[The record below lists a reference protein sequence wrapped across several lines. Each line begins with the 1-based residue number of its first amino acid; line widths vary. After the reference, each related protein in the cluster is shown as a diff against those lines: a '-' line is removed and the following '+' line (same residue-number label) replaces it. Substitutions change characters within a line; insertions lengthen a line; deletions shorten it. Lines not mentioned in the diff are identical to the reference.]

1 MGCAP
6 SMNND
11 EREAQERSK
20 ALDKQLKEDAERA
33 AKDVK
38 LLLLGAGESGKSTI
52 LKQMKIIHMDGYSRE
67 DFEQYR
73 EVVYSNT
80 IQSLATI
87 IRAMETLGIPLAGS
101 TPRERD
107 AALVLD
113 KIARMADT
121 EPFESELLDAMK
133 RLWKDAGVQS
143 CFNRS
148 NEYQLNDSAKY
159 FLDKLD
165 EIGQPNYLPSTQDIL
180 RTRVKTTGI
189 VEINFSFKDLN
200 FRVFDVGGQR
210 SERKKWIHC
219 FEDVT
224 AIIFIVALSEYDQV
238 LVEDETTNR
247 MHESLRLFD
256 SICNNKW
263 FVNTS
268 IILFLNKKDLFEEKI
283 ARSSLRKCF
292 PDFMG
297 KDEYTEAS
305 EYIQAQFVA
314 QNKSEQKEIYCH
326 LTCATDTQNVQFVFD
341 AVTDVIITN
350 NLRASGLY

>member
-1 MGCAP
+1 VFFASTYANELGASEKFDCLLKCLFFFLFIFQLRKKLLPAKMGLCA
-6 SMNND
+6 SGMSSE
-11 EREAQERSK
+11 EREAMERSK

-38 LLLLGAGESGKSTI
+38 LLLLGTKISSFFYSKRKIVLFSRLGAGESGKSTI
-52 LKQMKIIHMDGYSRE
+52 LKQMKIIHMDGYSKE

-87 IRAMETLGIPLAGS
+87 IRAMETLNIPFGS
-101 TPRERD
+101 PDRERD
-107 AALVLD
+107 AAMVLD
-113 KIARMADT
+113 KISRMADT

-133 RLWKDAGVQS
+133 KLWNDNGVQQ

-165 EIGQPNYLPSTQDIL
+165 EIGSPQYLPSTQDIL

-189 VEINFSFKDLN
+189 VEINFTFKDLN

-238 LVEDETTNR
+238 KPITTN
-247 MHESLRLFD
+247 
-256 SICNNKW
+256 
-263 FVNTS
+263 T
-268 IILFLNKKDLFEEKI
+268 III
-283 ARSSLRKCF
+283 S
-292 PDFMG
+292 
-297 KDEYTEAS
+297 
-305 EYIQAQFVA
+305 
-314 QNKSEQKEIYCH
+314 
-326 LTCATDTQNVQFVFD
+326 
-341 AVTDVIITN
+341 
-350 NLRASGLY
+350 

>member
-1 MGCAP
+1 MGCT
-6 SMNND
+6 SSLNSED
-11 EREAQERSK
+11 REAQERSK

-52 LKQMKIIHMDGYSRE
+52 LKQMKIIHMDGYSKE

-87 IRAMETLGIPLAGS
+87 IRAMETINVPFGDSG
-101 TPRERD
+101 RERD
-107 AALVLD
+107 AGMVLD
-113 KIARMADT
+113 KISRMADT
-121 EPFESELLDAMK
+121 EPFEPELLDAMK
-133 RLWKDAGVQS
+133 RLWTDSGVQVA
-143 CFNRS
+143 FNRA

-159 FLDKLD
+159 FLDKMD
-165 EIGQPNYLPSTQDIL
+165 EIGQANYLPSTQDIL

-238 LVEDETTNR
+238 
-247 MHESLRLFD
+247 S
-256 SICNNKW
+256 
-263 FVNTS
+263 
-268 IILFLNKKDLFEEKI
+268 
-283 ARSSLRKCF
+283 
-292 PDFMG
+292 
-297 KDEYTEAS
+297 
-305 EYIQAQFVA
+305 
-314 QNKSEQKEIYCH
+314 
-326 LTCATDTQNVQFVFD
+326 
-341 AVTDVIITN
+341 
-350 NLRASGLY
+350 

>member
-1 MGCAP
+1 MGCTS
-6 SMNND
+6 SMNSD

-52 LKQMKIIHMDGYSRE
+52 LKQMKIIHMDGYSKE

-87 IRAMETLGIPLAGS
+87 IRAMETLNIPFGDS
-101 TPRERD
+101 NRERD
-107 AALVLD
+107 AGMVLD
-113 KIARMADT
+113 KISRMADT
-121 EPFESELLDAMK
+121 EPFEADLLEAMK
-133 RLWKDAGVQS
+133 RLWSDNGVQT

-165 EIGQPNYLPSTQDIL
+165 EIGQANYLPSTQDIL

-238 LVEDETTNR
+238 RISPT
-247 MHESLRLFD
+247 
-256 SICNNKW
+256 
-263 FVNTS
+263 
-268 IILFLNKKDLFEEKI
+268 LFLI
-283 ARSSLRKCF
+283 
-292 PDFMG
+292 
-297 KDEYTEAS
+297 
-305 EYIQAQFVA
+305 
-314 QNKSEQKEIYCH
+314 
-326 LTCATDTQNVQFVFD
+326 
-341 AVTDVIITN
+341 
-350 NLRASGLY
+350 